1 MEFQEFLNKVR
12 ENEEKRLKFIE
23 LEVTGI
29 GNMVFTRPKN
39 SDLLEYITDV
49 TKSSKY
55 GKDGE
60 VEEMDYEKMVVAS
73 NKLVYNSCGFLQ
85 KKEIRDEYKN
95 YSPYDI
101 PSVIFGF
108 EETIRLASEISDKFG
123 AVKAKE
129 ELEDDIKN

>member
-23 LEVTGI
+23 LEVAGI

-39 SDLLEYITDV
+39 SDLLGYITDV

-55 GKDGE
+55 GKNGE

-73 NKLVYNSCGFLQ
+73 NKLVYNSCDFLQ
-85 KKEIRDEYKN
+85 KKEVRDEYKN

-101 PSVIFGF
+101 PAQIFGF

-129 ELEDDIKN
+129 ELENDIKN